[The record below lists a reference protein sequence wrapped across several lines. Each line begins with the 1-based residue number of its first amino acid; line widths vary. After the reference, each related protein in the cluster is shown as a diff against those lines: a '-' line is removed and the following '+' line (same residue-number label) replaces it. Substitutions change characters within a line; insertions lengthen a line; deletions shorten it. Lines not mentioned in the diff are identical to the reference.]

1 MVVIAPHSR
10 RLGTRSGSRQTPRTA
25 WQISMAESRDVLQRA
40 EDDVLRRIAQFDTST
55 LASNTPDAPATSG
68 SWRYLSGS
76 PGKLW
81 TRSNAILVTRMVMAL
96 VRYPQHSATMYAQ
109 FAGVRPPW
117 SVGLYGALWRHMPV
131 GILYQG
137 FGGYHLGVVGLV
149 VNTITPGEVSSLW
162 AMLASVL
169 MHYLVFALFYGT
181 FRQSLVTRL
190 LDISGTSVSIP
201 QLIAPAMWWVRDRLL
216 LRNPRGSVFCVYVR
230 DVIGNVLQ
238 GGLDV
243 FLNRLLTSPRSVAM
257 YLSVAKIGS
266 ITRRLAASVLHG
278 IGLPAFIAQSPYIL
292 SDFTIPSSRSLPA
305 HSTRRRAL
313 MRATAV
319 AAANNTA
326 VAINGNMEDVPT
338 LDMHPPA
345 ATVPMSPAEP
355 TSSDVEIVFT
365 GIESQLDLDDQSPP
379 TVTRRRRSLSAGSDK
394 NIAEKGEF
402 LIYTQT
408 VSAIVSS
415 IAIRALLYPVDALIV
430 RLMADQADGL
440 TRFGYTGFF
449 NCLGRIR
456 RSPTQ
461 GDDDDDDDDDE
472 MYMKVDEDEYQR
484 RIHQNSSAMND
495 FVVDDDGAGYVE
507 DGLDDIGG
515 SPSKPTKPS
524 KKAAGKAPIPV
535 VKESRRI
542 STMFKNVQ
550 LKPTSVK
557 KTSTQDEDVFISSL
571 MNELDIPLTPSKP
584 VKRRHVAATPDT
596 TYSARRRAAAAMG
609 KSVVSSTPRP
619 QPVPVMDISDPSED
633 PFALRPTKRVRHDA
647 EDPFLEADSEVAAVK
662 QEPVAESHDGVDH
675 YIDDAV
681 LTLDGLDELEGAKGE
696 ALYAEEGE
704 SRGQSWMEVQ
714 NAMASHAPA
723 TQASAAAASA
733 TEEAP
738 AGDLRM
744 YWTDAMEKSGNVYLF
759 GKMASGAS
767 YQSCCVQVS
776 RLERNVFLLP
786 RIDPATGERYDALDV
801 HRDFEQLALRR
812 GIRGFACKP
821 VERKYAFEVA
831 DVPASAE
838 YLKVVYEFDQPALPA
853 DVSSTTFER
862 AFGTTYSALEL
873 FLLKRRI
880 MGPCWLEVRGVRA
893 VEPRDR
899 LSWCR
904 AEYLVD
910 DAKRVGV
917 LSDGAIAEGRVA
929 RTPALTSMTL
939 SLKTVMNHKDNANE
953 VVAVSVLVHRDMSL
967 DDATPAAQRQGEQ
980 TTVVRQLAG
989 VPLPPDF
996 TRAAQATRGMTV
1008 EVVKTEAALLNL
1020 LMALLQRTDPDI
1032 LVAHNFYGFDL
1043 SVLLHRMRALRVDGW
1058 SKLGRMRRTQ
1068 WPRPQAS
1075 GDSSWA
1081 ERQILAGRVVCDT
1094 YLASKDLIRAKSY
1107 SLSSLATQELLIHRE
1122 EIPFERIPEHFA
1134 ASKPLLHFVRHTAF
1148 DAFLATALM
1157 IHLQALPLTKQL
1169 TNLAGNLWARTL
1181 MGARAERNEHLLL
1194 HEFYRNKFIRPDRF
1208 FGSSKPAE
1216 SNRPAVASLSAEMAE
1231 AIDLQDADDDEPA
1244 APEAGSKPGKRKPA
1258 YLGGLVLEPKRGFYD
1273 RFVLLLDFN
1282 SLYPSII
1289 QEYNICFTTVRR
1301 TSDALPD
1308 TPAPDLAP
1316 GILPRLLKTLVDRR
1330 RQVKQLLK
1338 RPTSPEEAGQLD
1350 LRQRAL
1356 KLTANSMYGCLGFTH
1371 SRFYAKPLAMLIT
1384 ARGREILQATRDLAL
1399 SDGLEVIY
1407 GDTDSIMI
1415 ATRADALADV
1425 YEMGAQFK
1433 RRVNDRYRL
1442 LELDIDGVFK
1452 RLLLLKKKK
1461 YAALLITNPEKHLDG
1476 SEYATQLE
1484 SKGLDLV
1491 RRDWC
1496 GLSHDV
1502 SDYVLKQLFADHAS
1516 SDDDDENS
1524 VMTRVH
1530 EHLAKVALAVRQ
1542 GKVPLDKYT
1551 VHKGL
1556 TKPPENYPDKKSQP
1570 HVLVAL
1576 RLRERGEPVRSGD
1589 TVPYIICDSKCTQDA
1604 GSYAERAR
1612 HPDEILASQG
1622 ALYPDY
1628 DWYLNQQVLPPCAR
1642 LLEPLATD
1650 MAVLAQ
1656 CLGLDPSKYR
1666 APTAAPTD
1674 DALRTLDSQIPDT
1687 ERFKLAQQF
1696 TPLCSQCKTTYVCDG
1711 IARSRDGAV
1720 DSGLACMHC
1729 GHLPS
1734 PASLATQLALQIRR
1748 HIREYYAF
1756 AAQCD
1761 EPACA
1766 LKSRVLPV
1774 SGSRCL
1780 RPQCSGRMQEIYSDK
1795 QLYHQIQYFAAILA
1809 VDRSATRLET
1819 TSAQILTLRDRH
1831 SEHIMRLSSVVDNYL
1846 SVSARK
1852 FVNLSSLF
1860 SFCHN

>member
-1 MVVIAPHSR
+1 MSPPVQR
-10 RLGTRSGSRQTPRTA
+10 RLRSRG
-25 WQISMAESRDVLQRA
+25 ESSENSTESKFA
-40 EDDVLRRIAQFDTST
+40 KLRRI
-55 LASNTPDAPATSG
+55 
-68 SWRYLSGS
+68 
-76 PGKLW
+76 
-81 TRSNAILVTRMVMAL
+81 
-96 VRYPQHSATMYAQ
+96 
-109 FAGVRPPW
+109 
-117 SVGLYGALWRHMPV
+117 
-131 GILYQG
+131 
-137 FGGYHLGVVGLV
+137 
-149 VNTITPGEVSSLW
+149 
-162 AMLASVL
+162 
-169 MHYLVFALFYGT
+169 
-181 FRQSLVTRL
+181 
-190 LDISGTSVSIP
+190 
-201 QLIAPAMWWVRDRLL
+201 
-216 LRNPRGSVFCVYVR
+216 
-230 DVIGNVLQ
+230 
-238 GGLDV
+238 
-243 FLNRLLTSPRSVAM
+243 
-257 YLSVAKIGS
+257 
-266 ITRRLAASVLHG
+266 
-278 IGLPAFIAQSPYIL
+278 
-292 SDFTIPSSRSLPA
+292 
-305 HSTRRRAL
+305 
-313 MRATAV
+313 RAT
-319 AAANNTA
+319 
-326 VAINGNMEDVPT
+326 G
-338 LDMHPPA
+338 
-345 ATVPMSPAEP
+345 
-355 TSSDVEIVFT
+355 
-365 GIESQLDLDDQSPP
+365 ESAL
-379 TVTRRRRSLSAGSDK
+379 SLLK
-394 NIAEKGEF
+394 
-402 LIYTQT
+402 
-408 VSAIVSS
+408 
-415 IAIRALLYPVDALIV
+415 
-430 RLMADQADGL
+430 
-440 TRFGYTGFF
+440 
-449 NCLGRIR
+449 
-456 RSPTQ
+456 
-461 GDDDDDDDDDE
+461 DDDDDDDE

-484 RIHQNSSAMND
+484 RIQHSSSTMND

-515 SPSKPTKPS
+515 SPSKPTKAS

-550 LKPTSVK
+550 LKPASVK

-584 VKRRHVAATPDT
+584 MKRRHVAATPDS
-596 TYSARRRAAAAMG
+596 TYSARRRASAAMG
-609 KSVVSSTPRP
+609 KSVGSSTPRP
-619 QPVPVMDISDPSED
+619 QPVMIMDISDPSQD
-633 PFALRPTKRVRHDA
+633 PFALPPTKRVRHDIK
-647 EDPFLEADSEVAAVK
+647 DPFLEADSEVVVVK
-662 QEPVAESHDGVDH
+662 QEPVAESHDGVDQF
-675 YIDDAV
+675 IDDSV
-681 LTLDGLDELEGAKGE
+681 LDGLDELEVVKEE
-696 ALYAEEGE
+696 ALYAEDDEP
-704 SRGQSWMEVQ
+704 RGQNWMEVQ
-714 NAMASHAPA
+714 NAMASHTPA
-723 TQASAAAASA
+723 TQASAVAVSA
-733 TEEAP
+733 TEEVP

-744 YWTDAMEKSGNVYLF
+744 YWIDAMEKNGNVYLF
-759 GKMASGAS
+759 GKMAQGTS
-767 YQSCCVQVS
+767 YQSCCVQVTK
-776 RLERNVFLLP
+776 LERNVFLLP
-786 RIDPATGERYDALDV
+786 RIDQATGERYDALDV

-812 GIRGFACKP
+812 GIRDFACKP
-821 VERKYAFEVA
+821 VERKYAFEIA

-838 YLKVVYEFDQPALPA
+838 YLKVVYGFDQPALPA
-853 DVSSTTFER
+853 DISGTTFER

-880 MGPCWLEVRGVRA
+880 MGPCWLEIKGVRV

-904 AEYLVD
+904 AEFLVD
-910 DAKRVGV
+910 DAKRVSV
-917 LSDGAIAEGRVA
+917 LSDDAIAEGRVA
-929 RTPALTSMTL
+929 RTPTMTSMTL

-967 DDATPAAQRQGEQ
+967 DDATPAAQRQAEQ
-980 TTVVRQLAG
+980 TTVVRQLTG

-996 TRAAQATRGMTV
+996 MRAAQATRGMTV
-1008 EVVKTEAALLNL
+1008 EVVKGEAALLNL
-1020 LMALLQRTDPDI
+1020 LMALLQRADPDI

-1043 SVLLHRMRALRVDGW
+1043 SVLLHRMRALRIDGW

-1068 WPRPQAS
+1068 WPRPQSS

-1107 SLSSLATQELLIHRE
+1107 SLSSLATQELSIQRE
-1122 EIPFERIPEHFA
+1122 EIPFERIPDHFTS
-1134 ASKPLLHFVRHTAF
+1134 SKLLLHFVRHTAF

-1181 MGARAERNEHLLL
+1181 MGARAERNEYLLL

-1208 FGSSKPAE
+1208 FGNNKPAE
-1216 SNRPAVASLSAEMAE
+1216 SNKPSVASLSAEMAE
-1231 AIDLQDADDDEPA
+1231 AIDQQDADDDEPA
-1244 APEAGSKPGKRKPA
+1244 AAEPGSSKPGKRKPA

-1301 TSDALPD
+1301 TNDALPD

-1433 RRVNDRYRL
+1433 RRVNERYRL

-1461 YAALLITNPEKHLDG
+1461 YAALLITAPEKHLDG
-1476 SEYATQLE
+1476 SEYQTQLE

-1502 SDYVLKQLFADHAS
+1502 SDYVLKQLFADHVGS
-1516 SDDDDENS
+1516 EDDENS

-1530 EHLAKVALAVRQ
+1530 EHLAKVATAVRQ

-1589 TVPYIICDSKCTQDA
+1589 TVPYIICDPQCTQDQ

-1612 HPDEILASQG
+1612 HPDEIQASQG

-1656 CLGLDPSKYR
+1656 CLGLDPNKYR
-1666 APTAAPTD
+1666 APAVPTD
-1674 DALRTLDSQIPDT
+1674 DTLRTLDSQISDA
-1687 ERFKLAQQF
+1687 ERFKHARQF
-1696 TPLCSQCKTTYVCDG
+1696 TPICSACKASYVCDG
-1711 IARSRDGAV
+1711 IARSKDGAA
-1720 DSGLACMHC
+1720 DSGLTCTHC

-1734 PASLATQLALQIRR
+1734 PASLSTQLALQIRK

-1756 AAQCD
+1756 SAQCD
-1761 EPACA
+1761 EPACN
-1766 LKSRVLPV
+1766 LKSRLLTV
-1774 SGSRCL
+1774 SGTRCL
-1780 RPQCSGRMQEIYSDK
+1780 RPQCSGRMQDLYTDK
-1795 QLYHQIQYFAAILA
+1795 QLYHQIQYFAALLA

-1831 SEHIMRLSSVVDNYL
+1831 SEHIMKLSSVVDNYL

-1852 FVNLSSLF
+1852 FVNLSTLF